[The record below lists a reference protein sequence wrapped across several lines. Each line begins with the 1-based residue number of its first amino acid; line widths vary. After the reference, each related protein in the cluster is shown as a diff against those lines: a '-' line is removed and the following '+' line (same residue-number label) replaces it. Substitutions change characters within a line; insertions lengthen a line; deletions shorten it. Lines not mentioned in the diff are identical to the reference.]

1 MGVRVSRWITMHGWA
16 LNVNTDL
23 NYFNLINPCGFVD
36 KGVTSMQKELG
47 REIPMIEKDHFNGA
61 TPEQK
66 EEILNEIK
74 SLVSTL
80 KDVAFRAKELEWF
93 MSGDTG
99 FESYL
104 NRLNK
109 YKTQKARAN

>member
-1 MGVRVSRWITMHGWA
+1 MGGGHYEYKYHTID
-16 LNVNTDL
+16 DL
-23 NYFNLINPCGFVD
+23 AEEIDREFENDGKYMSED
-36 KGVTSMQKELG
+36 WSAERLG

>member
-1 MGVRVSRWITMHGWA
+1 MSGGHYEYKYHTID
-16 LNVNTDL
+16 DL
-23 NYFNLINPCGFVD
+23 AEEIDREFENDGKYMSED
-36 KGVTSMQKELG
+36 WSAERLG

-80 KDVAFRAKELEWF
+80 KDIAFRAKELEWF

>member
-1 MGVRVSRWITMHGWA
+1 MSGGHYEYKYHVID
-16 LNVNTDL
+16 DL
-23 NYFNLINPCGFVD
+23 AEEIDREFENDGKYMSED
-36 KGVTSMQKELG
+36 WSTERLG
-47 REIPMIEKDHFNGA
+47 REIPMIENDHLDGA

-66 EEILNEIK
+66 EEILSEIK
-74 SLVSTL
+74 SLVATL
-80 KDVAFRAKELEWF
+80 KDAAFRAKELEWF

-109 YKTQKARAN
+109 YKTEKARTTE

>member
-1 MGVRVSRWITMHGWA
+1 MSGGHYEYKYHVID
-16 LNVNTDL
+16 DL
-23 NYFNLINPCGFVD
+23 AEEIDREFENDGKYMSED
-36 KGVTSMQKELG
+36 WSTERLG
-47 REIPMIEKDHFNGA
+47 REIPMIENDHLDGA

-66 EEILNEIK
+66 EEILSEIK

-80 KDVAFRAKELEWF
+80 KDAAFRAKELEWF

-104 NRLNK
+104 RRLNK
-109 YKTQKARAN
+109 YKTEKARTTE

>member
-1 MGVRVSRWITMHGWA
+1 MSGGYYQYKYHTID
-16 LNVNTDL
+16 DL
-23 NYFNLINPCGFVD
+23 AEEIDREFENDGKYMSED
-36 KGVTSMQKELG
+36 WSAERLG
-47 REIPMIEKDHFNGA
+47 IEIPMIEKDHFNGA

-109 YKTQKARAN
+109 YKTQKAKTT

>member
-1 MGVRVSRWITMHGWA
+1 MSGGHYEYKYHTID
-16 LNVNTDL
+16 DL
-23 NYFNLINPCGFVD
+23 AEEID
-36 KGVTSMQKELG
+36 
-47 REIPMIEKDHFNGA
+47 REFEKDGKYMSEDWSVECYGRKPLIENDHLDGA

-66 EEILNEIK
+66 EEILSEIK
-74 SLVSTL
+74 SLVATL
-80 KDVAFRAKELEWF
+80 KDAAFRAKELEWF

-109 YKTQKARAN
+109 YKTEKARATE

>member
-1 MGVRVSRWITMHGWA
+1 MGGGHYEYKYHT
-16 LNVNTDL
+16 LDDL
-23 NYFNLINPCGFVD
+23 AEEIDREFENDGKYMSED
-36 KGVTSMQKELG
+36 WSAERLG

>member
-1 MGVRVSRWITMHGWA
+1 MSGGHYEYKYHTID
-16 LNVNTDL
+16 DL
-23 NYFNLINPCGFVD
+23 AEEIDREFENDGKYMVED
-36 KGVTSMQKELG
+36 WSAERLG
-47 REIPMIEKDHFNGA
+47 REIPMIERDRFYGA

-66 EEILNEIK
+66 EEILAEIK
-74 SLVSTL
+74 LLVATL

-104 NRLNK
+104 NRLNN
-109 YKTQKARAN
+109 YKTEKARTIE

>member
-1 MGVRVSRWITMHGWA
+1 MSGGHYEYKYHAIDDLAEEIDREFENDGKHMITDYSAEWI
-16 LNVNTDL
+16 D
-23 NYFNLINPCGFVD
+23 Y
-36 KGVTSMQKELG
+36 K
-47 REIPMIEKDHFNGA
+47 RPMIEADYLEGA

-66 EEILNEIK
+66 EEILSEIK
-74 SLVSTL
+74 SLVATL

-104 NRLNK
+104 KRLEK
-109 YKTQKARAN
+109 YKAEKARAK